1 MPLRQPLPGVWSSQ
15 VVLAQTRSTDI
26 AANAFE
32 ISNNGMHFNAGKQYI
47 GLPFPFVRFW
57 FNNQGTGT
65 ASIKAQRAKDNVL
78 LVQTVLGSG
87 SGAGIA
93 TDGSFFRQFT
103 CPNDNQAGLTFSMTK
118 LTGTLSVD
126 IIIEGLTD
134 SGLLPAVEIEQQ
146 PDMRAQR
153 RIFPGSEVQPL
164 GQTGSS
170 PGLVVGR

>member
-15 VVLAQTRSTDI
+15 VVLAQTRSTNI
-26 AANAFE
+26 AANDWE
-32 ISNNGMHFNAGKQYI
+32 ISNNGMHFNAGKLYI

-65 ASIKAQRAKDNVL
+65 AAIKAERAKDNVL
-78 LVQTVLGSG
+78 LVQTILGAG

-103 CPNDNQAGLTFSMTK
+103 CPNDNQAGLTFSLTK
-118 LTGTLSVD
+118 TGTVSVD

-134 SGLLPAVEIEQQ
+134 SGLLPAAEIEQQ

-153 RIFPGSEVQPL
+153 RIFPGSQVQPL
-164 GQTGSS
+164 GQTGTS